1 MCTRYL
7 LRRPAELA
15 AKLGLRSA
23 PAVRPRFNAAPRQRL
38 PIVRRERAETGREAV
53 LARWGFAGEAAGRAP
68 LINARAETAASKTTF
83 QDSFRRRRCVV
94 PADGFYEWERTGGT
108 PLPWLFEPAEPDE
121 LLLLGGLWRESGDDG
136 APAEAETVFV
146 VLTTAPNALVAPLHD
161 RMPVLVP
168 ATALDDWLDPATPP
182 GRLAELLA
190 PRPATS
196 LRAKP
201 VHPRLNKVTCDDRSC
216 LEPPPAA
223 ALARQL
229 DLGLG

>member
-7 LRRPAELA
+7 LRRSAELA
-15 AKLGLRSA
+15 AKLGLPAA
-23 PAVRPRFNAAPRQRL
+23 PAVPPRFNAAPRQRL
-38 PIVRRERAETGREAV
+38 PIVRRDPTMTRPAAV
-53 LARWGFAGEAAGRAP
+53 LARWGFTDETGGRAP
-68 LINARAETAASKTTF
+68 LINARAETAAAKPTF

-121 LLLLGGLWRESGDDG
+121 LLLLGGLWRESGDEGGTDG
-136 APAEAETVFV
+136 REAAFV
-146 VLTTAPNALVAPLHD
+146 VLTTTPNALVAPLHD

-168 ATALDDWLDPATPP
+168 ATALEAWLDPATPAD
-182 GRLAELLA
+182 RLVGLLA
-190 PRPATS
+190 PRPAAS
-196 LRAKP
+196 LRARP
-201 VHPRLNKVTCDDRSC
+201 VHPRLNKVTCDDASC